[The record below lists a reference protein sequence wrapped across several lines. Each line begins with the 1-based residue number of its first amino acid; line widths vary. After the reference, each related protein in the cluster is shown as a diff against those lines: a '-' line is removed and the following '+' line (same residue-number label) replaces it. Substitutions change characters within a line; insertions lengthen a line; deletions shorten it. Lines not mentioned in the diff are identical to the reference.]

1 MTAQHVDYMDLFFHQ
16 FFCPAF
22 QCGTVGTL
30 QCIDDQT
37 RQEEIIGHV
46 TLFCNLLV
54 VLLAVAC
61 MDLRKQ
67 SQVILV
73 CQFADFF
80 QQFPG
85 SRLIQE
91 VFLTRLLRRI
101 GKCIQTDDLCAVSCQ
116 CFQSIVIELPYQ
128 RGFDVQIHLSQVFSL
143 ALQQFHNALLTAV
156 IDGEFCRFLTCCDL
170 FVDFLC
176 DQICLI
182 ILHVGYLHDI
192 LCIQDRI
199 FDFLIEGIPVRYIF
213 PIRETYHQN
222 RKTRFAEEH
231 MLDQL
236 LIRLDVAFLCH
247 GSLTVPE
254 FVPVNEEI
262 TIFGIVTIFQN
273 ILKLAG

>member
-1 MTAQHVDYMDLFFHQ
+1 
-16 FFCPAF
+16 
-22 QCGTVGTL
+22 
-30 QCIDDQT
+30 
-37 RQEEIIGHV
+37 
-46 TLFCNLLV
+46 
-54 VLLAVAC
+54 

-67 SQVILV
+67 RQVIFV

-101 GKCIQTDDLCAVSCQ
+101 GKCIQTDDLCAVSSQ
-116 CFQSIVIELPYQ
+116 CFQSILIELPYQ

-143 ALQQFHNALLTAV
+143 ALQQFHNAVLTAV
-156 IDGEFCRFLTCCDL
+156 IDGEFRRFLTCCDL

-182 ILHVGYLHDI
+182 ILHVSYLHDI
-192 LCIQDRI
+192 LCIQNRI

-213 PIRETYHQN
+213 PIRETYHQD
-222 RKTRFAEEH
+222 RKTRLAEEH

-236 LIRLDVAFLCH
+236 LIRLDVAFLGH

-273 ILKLAG
+273 ILKLTG